1 MPNKHIRVQLTKDAG
16 GHRKGAELG
25 FETEAKATSVLGEG
39 AFKILG
45 LQNGQLYETAKRTAK
60 SDDKGEKA

>member
-1 MPNKHIRVQLTKDAG
+1 MTKPIRVQTTKATAG
-16 GHRKGAELG
+16 YPKGAELG

-39 AFKILG
+39 AFKVLG
-45 LQNGQLYETAKRTAK
+45 LQNGQPYEAPKRTAK